1 MKKVSLFSSALAIIA
16 GLSIAEANVSA
27 AQRSNNNVNEIG
39 SLVYSNTYGQDYV
52 NDAQSVS
59 VFKDSNGRYGIGQGT
74 ADSTAFFKIN
84 NDGTVTI
91 WQLKDNPNTPT
102 AKQGYN
108 KKTVSIASLQK
119 SENQTTAQKATI
131 NHAKSAINNTAAT
144 SQRNSSTATNATSA
158 SGTSKSASRQTLLQ
172 DQQVIDDLG
181 NQAYRK
187 YFGVDEQ
194 SAHLNFSKDKN
205 GRYVIDQGTAESTMY
220 YKINPDGK
228 TMTVWTLDS
237 KPNTTVANQQFT
249 ASTISL
255 SSLGFNPAGQTS
267 NAQGSAN
274 TQSTASSSASPST
287 ATGSQHS
294 TTQASA
300 ASQHSAVANTQQATA
315 DNKQV
320 AQQANKKVT
329 VSSATGRQALSYYQ
343 VAALVYAKTFGINH
357 LYDQGLQLTMNQNHS
372 RFILGEGSAATT
384 LRFRVNQGKKTV
396 TVWAPTGK
404 DQKMTR
410 NTYEIS
416 ALVNEFAN
424 QDQLINQTAQSLK

>member
-27 AQRSNNNVNEIG
+27 AQRNNNNVNEVG

-91 WQLKDNPNTPT
+91 WQLKDNPNTMT

-131 NHAKSAINNTAAT
+131 NHAMSAINNNTAT
-144 SQRNSSTATNATSA
+144 SQRNSSTSTSATSA
-158 SGTSKSASRQTLLQ
+158 SKPASRQALLQ

-237 KPNTTVANQQFT
+237 KPNTTVADQQFT

-267 NAQGSAN
+267 KAQGSAN
-274 TQSTASSSASPST
+274 TNAQSATSSSASPST
-287 ATGSQHS
+287 TTASQQAS
-294 TTQASA
+294 TPASA
-300 ASQHSAVANTQQATA
+300 ANRQAAETNTQQTPAKS
-315 DNKQV
+315 KQV
-320 AQQANKKVT
+320 AQQASKKVT
-329 VSSATGRQALSYYQ
+329 VSTDTGRQALSYYQ

-384 LRFRVNQGKKTV
+384 LRFRVNQGKNTV

-424 QDQLINQTAQSLK
+424 QDQLISQTAQSLK